1 MHRLRVKEVYIL
13 KTLFLMSVNA
23 NADLYEKL
31 SNILSN
37 KFIFKDFFRW
47 IGWEITTLLA
57 KLCNACEE
65 LYKYA
70 NSTLSFIYSDN
81 VANFI
86 EQWKYAIYA
95 VLIISLIIFGISL
108 MTNKKPERNKLLSGV
123 FIAIIVLTGL
133 TNSMQSIT
141 DKVSDYSGE
150 LIGSNSTSAE
160 LVIKNAIVDLYY
172 VESYDFSDQA
182 IKQGNQLSTDRILNI
197 DPNSTIKAT
206 DQGLSNPDFFTKKL
220 DDDKN
225 GNPILLDIDDGGITD
240 LNNDT
245 YYRYH
250 IDYTTILLTLS
261 ATAIVMVFTSFKVV
275 KIMYEIIVNEILALL
290 LAAGDW
296 AEANKLKEVVK
307 SLFAL
312 FFSVFMCS
320 VMIHIYFIYS
330 AFISDTVDNAIV
342 RGLLLVFGAFAVID
356 GPNIVEKIF
365 GVDAGLASTFRSVS
379 TLFFAARGL
388 GSLANAGTHLAG
400 SAVRGAAHAAGGVA
414 GLFSGIK
421 NGINN
426 AKGGASGE
434 SKSSQEKGNNV
445 SNQNADSKN
454 GNKNNSASNSSNPN
468 KAGNNSASDSRDNNI
483 SQPTNSDQPSIANKS
498 DSQNAS
504 SGQNGFDYH
513 DYKSRN
519 LRSVIGAGVRGNRKG
534 NYFGEKI
541 GSKAASV
548 SNSAKNRNAKGD

>member
-245 YYRYH
+245 Y
-250 IDYTTILLTLS
+250 
-261 ATAIVMVFTSFKVV
+261 
-275 KIMYEIIVNEILALL
+275 
-290 LAAGDW
+290 
-296 AEANKLKEVVK
+296 
-307 SLFAL
+307 
-312 FFSVFMCS
+312 
-320 VMIHIYFIYS
+320 
-330 AFISDTVDNAIV
+330 
-342 RGLLLVFGAFAVID
+342 
-356 GPNIVEKIF
+356 
-365 GVDAGLASTFRSVS
+365 
-379 TLFFAARGL
+379 
-388 GSLANAGTHLAG
+388 
-400 SAVRGAAHAAGGVA
+400 
-414 GLFSGIK
+414 
-421 NGINN
+421 
-426 AKGGASGE
+426 
-434 SKSSQEKGNNV
+434 
-445 SNQNADSKN
+445 
-454 GNKNNSASNSSNPN
+454 
-468 KAGNNSASDSRDNNI
+468 
-483 SQPTNSDQPSIANKS
+483 
-498 DSQNAS
+498 
-504 SGQNGFDYH
+504 
-513 DYKSRN
+513 
-519 LRSVIGAGVRGNRKG
+519 
-534 NYFGEKI
+534 
-541 GSKAASV
+541 
-548 SNSAKNRNAKGD
+548 